1 MRASFM
7 AKPFLDAAGSGMH
20 VHVSIVDDRGRN
32 MFDDG
37 TPAGSAVLRQAIGGL
52 HQAMPESQA
61 IFAPSMNAFRRFG
74 PGQFVPLNRFWG
86 YNNRA
91 VAFRVP
97 AGPSTARRIEHRIAG
112 ADANPY
118 LVLAAILAG
127 IHHGIATSADPGEP
141 RQGNVVLE
149 DAGVSFDLSTA
160 LDRLAKSVLLGRYI
174 DPGYLQVYAEVKRG
188 ERARFLE
195 HIARREYDWYL

>member
-1 MRASFM
+1 M
-7 AKPFLDAAGSGMH
+7 
-20 VHVSIVDDRGRN
+20 
-32 MFDDG
+32 
-37 TPAGSAVLRQAIGGL
+37 LRQAIGGL

-61 IFAPSMNAFRRFG
+61 IFAPSVNAFRRFG

-97 AGPSTARRIEHRIAG
+97 TGPSAARRIEHRVAG

-127 IHHGIATSADPGEP
+127 IHHGIATSADPGAP

-149 DAGVSFDLSTA
+149 DAGLSFDLSTA
-160 LDRLAKSVLLGRYI
+160 LDRLGKSELLGRYI

-188 ERARFLE
+188 ERARFLD

>member
-1 MRASFM
+1 M
-7 AKPFLDAAGSGMH
+7 
-20 VHVSIVDDRGRN
+20 
-32 MFDDG
+32 
-37 TPAGSAVLRQAIGGL
+37 
-52 HQAMPESQA
+52 QAMPDSQA
-61 IFAPSMNAFRRFG
+61 IFAPSVNAFRRFG

-97 AGPSTARRIEHRIAG
+97 AGPSAARRIEHRIAG

-127 IHHGIATSADPGEP
+127 LHHGIATSADPGEP

-149 DAGVSFDLSTA
+149 DAGHQLRSLRRRSTA
-160 LDRLAKSVLLGRYI
+160 WRRASCSARYI
-174 DPGYLQVYAEVKRG
+174 DPGYLQVYAEVKRD
-188 ERARFLE
+188 ERARFLD

>member
-1 MRASFM
+1 M
-7 AKPFLDAAGSGMH
+7 
-20 VHVSIVDDRGRN
+20 
-32 MFDDG
+32 
-37 TPAGSAVLRQAIGGL
+37 
-52 HQAMPESQA
+52 
-61 IFAPSMNAFRRFG
+61 
-74 PGQFVPLNRFWG
+74 PLNRFWG

-97 AGPSTARRIEHRIAG
+97 TGPSAARRIEHRIAG

-149 DAGVSFDLSTA
+149 DAGHQLRS
-160 LDRLAKSVLLGRYI
+160 LDGARPLARSELLGRYI

-188 ERARFLE
+188 ERARFLD